1 MKRRIENIENDEKIR
16 VFISSI
22 CGIEKYDSVRKNL
35 KTLIEDTGIAKVYLF
50 EDKRCA
56 STLTAEQDYLYGV
69 DDSDVCVFL
78 IDNADGVSEGVLR
91 EYQRA
96 KAYSKKSKKSIYIFC
111 NENKKETTHIQKEI
125 TGPKG
130 ARYHIIDNFKRFETS
145 GYDSFINDI
154 AGIYKSYCK
163 GRLVDSEFIGSEGVI
178 SEVDAGASE
187 ALEKQLFKNTDKTK
201 EFIAKVLFS
210 RSHIEVKSTCD
221 LDSYCFDFL
230 RVLFGYKTIKE
241 INTSLILSALEEIQS
256 RELHKVVVERWKA
269 IQYYWLDNLDKA
281 IECENQAL
289 LFARELKLPNW
300 LVQDILIDLRN
311 LHVHKGHT
319 ESKFLLIK
327 NPAQEGLDN
336 ETTALFYPLL
346 DRYEKSLY
354 EEIIIQDQKISTQS
368 PYTVTWGNNLNQYGG
383 YIANIYV
390 IAFFN
395 GSLTH
400 ILRIFDRIQ
409 DVAYCLCSQYDNW
422 EFRVLLLKTAMI
434 KGNKKEVKGLIDL
447 FNDVYGKM
455 NALDAKN
462 IYEFN
467 SSIIPISY
475 RKEISQLLG
484 FQHLGYYFL
493 DEDYLRI
500 TKEIIGIINGWIESE
515 ERVFVLSDYIFE
527 ALKANVH
534 RLDNQIILE
543 IALRIFEK
551 GLKRFYD
558 NSLEVIEKIDF
569 GKISDISFTTLI
581 EQFKILMGDKSTRE
595 NCRKLGDVIISL
607 RRQLKEQTEE
617 LHESVIKYMSD
628 SYKERYFLEILVDSQ
643 EESKVYINKY
653 LSMIKERNSTQGKGG
668 RYSGYMDNPY
678 QTIANI
684 ISYNNV
690 IVDGELIEAI
700 VNVCKDTLYT
710 ETQLLSAKVESIK
723 LITLLG
729 TISTE
734 PNYDFKSLVHQIIK
748 DEDLIFKG
756 KDEMFLDKTSK
767 ATLYFN
773 FVMMK
778 LAFKVSKFNEV
789 VGLLGSY
796 SGLEEY
802 EKLEALKT
810 VISMFSKGDAE
821 KIDSDVMLIIFQ
833 FALQLS
839 YDKNHNIRYYA
850 VKALLY
856 LINNQTKDPVMRR
869 ISEIMDFDSVYIKN
883 MILNNADRL
892 SAFDLATY
900 EFIKEKAKVDN
911 HYVIRNWVLD

>member
-1 MKRRIENIENDEKIR
+1 MGVKIESDERIR

-22 CGIEKYDSVRKNL
+22 CGVEKYDSIRAEL
-35 KTLIEDTGIAKVYLF
+35 KKLIEDTGIAKVYLF
-50 EDKRCA
+50 EGKQQA

-78 IDNADGVSEGVLR
+78 IDNSDGVPLGVLK
-91 EYQRA
+91 EHQRA
-96 KAYSKKSKKSIYIFC
+96 KAHPKKSIYIFC
-111 NENKKETTHIQKEI
+111 DENEKKPTNVQNEI
-125 TGPKG
+125 TGAKG
-130 ARYHIIDNFKRFETS
+130 SKYYITNSFQDFITI
-145 GYDSFINDI
+145 GYNSFINDI
-154 AGIYKSYCK
+154 VNIYLSYCR
-163 GRLVDSEFIGSEGVI
+163 GRLIDPEFDIAKGVI
-178 SEVDAGASE
+178 NEVNVDASE
-187 ALEKQLFKNTDKTK
+187 SFEKQLFKNMDKTK
-201 EFIAKVLFS
+201 EFITKELFN
-210 RSHIEVKSTCD
+210 RAYKEVKNSCD
-221 LDSYCFDFL
+221 LDSYCLDFL
-230 RVLFGYKTIKE
+230 QVLFGNKTIKD
-241 INTSLILSALEEIQS
+241 INTSIILLALDELQS
-256 RELHKVVVERWKA
+256 PELHKVVVERWKA
-269 IQYYWLDNLDKA
+269 IQYYWMNNLEKA
-281 IECENQAL
+281 IESGKKAL
-289 LFARELKLPNW
+289 TLARELQLPNW
-300 LVQDILIDLRN
+300 LIQDILIDLRN
-311 LHVHKGHT
+311 LFVYKGYEENVIFQKST
-319 ESKFLLIK
+319 
-327 NPAQEGLDN
+327 AQEELDN
-336 ETTALFYPLL
+336 ETTTLFYPLL
-346 DRYEKSLY
+346 DRYDKSFY
-354 EEIIIQDQKISTQS
+354 EEILNQEQKTSTQS
-368 PYTVTWGNNLNQYGG
+368 PYTVTWGNNIDQLGG
-383 YIANIYV
+383 YISNTYIM
-390 IAFFN
+390 AFFN

-400 ILRIFDRIQ
+400 ILRTFDRVK
-409 DVAYCLCSQYDNW
+409 DAAFSLCSQYDDW
-422 EFRVLLLKTAMI
+422 EFRITLLKMAII
-434 KGNKKEVKGLIDL
+434 KGDRKEVKSLIDL

-455 NALDAKN
+455 NAADAKS
-462 IYEFN
+462 IYDFIKG
-467 SSIIPISY
+467 SPIGY
-475 RKEISQLLG
+475 QKGKAKLHA
-484 FQHLGYYFL
+484 FQHLGYYFS
-493 DEDYLRI
+493 DEDYLQI
-500 TKEIIGIINGWIESE
+500 KEEVYEIINDWIESDK
-515 ERVFVLSDYIFE
+515 RVFLLNDYVFG

-551 GLKRFYD
+551 GLMRFYD
-558 NSLEVIEKIDF
+558 NSLEVIERIDF
-569 GKISDISFTTLI
+569 RKISDISFTTLI
-581 EQFKILMGDKSTRE
+581 EQLKILMGEESTRE

-607 RRQLKEQTEE
+607 RKQLKEQTEE
-617 LHESVIKYMSD
+617 LHESVIRYMSD

-668 RYSGYMDNPY
+668 TYSGYMDSPY

-684 ISYNNV
+684 IHHNNV

-700 VNVCKDTLYT
+700 VNVCKDTLYA

-723 LITLLG
+723 LITFLG
-729 TISTE
+729 TIATE
-734 PNYDFKSLVHQIIK
+734 PNYDFKSLVHQVIK
-748 DEDLIFKG
+748 DEELIFKG

-810 VISMFSKGDAE
+810 VISMFGKGDAE

-839 YDKNHNIRYYA
+839 YDKNHDIRYYA

-911 HYVIRNWVLD
+911 HYAIRNWVLD